1 MKQKKNITRQD
12 YLKKWEKLMEAFNF
26 IPQAGE
32 KIVQCKEPYPA
43 YWFVS
48 NKGYVVSVCGN
59 GIKYIA
65 PGIKRTG
72 PKNKNGERAGRDWF
86 YNTRINGKKTN
97 ISVHKIVADHF
108 CLNEFTG
115 DYSGDTHH
123 IRKKNSF
130 KDNEWKECNS
140 ADNMQNLP
148 PEYHEELTQYARKP
162 AEQIEAEMDQQEF
175 DETIE
180 LSSDQ
185 AIALINTLL
194 RQGNEGRV
202 YLVRDNDQAAAAYP
216 VGGIVN
222 HVDAEGKVTQRFVTP
237 KELARLEGEQKKE
250 DLEETEAE
258 EEQQEEKKEA

>member
-1 MKQKKNITRQD
+1 MRTELTREGYQKKWK
-12 YLKKWEKLMEAFNF
+12 YLMETFNYVY
-26 IPQAGE
+26 QDGE
-32 KIVQCKEPYPA
+32 EIVQCRDPYPP

-48 NKGYVVSVCGN
+48 NKGYVMSVYGS
-59 GIKYIA
+59 GIKLLS
-65 PGIKRTG
+65 PGIRRTG
-72 PKNKNGERAGRDWF
+72 HKNKNGERPGRDW
-86 YNTRINGKKTN
+86 YYVYVMNHKRTT
-97 ISVHKIVADHF
+97 ISVHKVIADHF

-130 KDNEWKECNS
+130 ADNEWKECNE
-140 ADNMQNLP
+140 AANMQNLP
-148 PEYHEELTQYARKP
+148 EEYHEELTAYAKKP

-185 AIALINTLL
+185 AIALINILL
-194 RQGNEGRV
+194 QQGNEGRV
-202 YLVRDNDQAAAAYP
+202 YLVRDSDQAAAAYP

-222 HVDAEGKVTQRFVTP
+222 HVDAEGKVTQRFITP
-237 KELARLEGEQKKE
+237 KELARLDGEQKKE

>member
-1 MKQKKNITRQD
+1 MEKRKKIAREEYKEKFN
-12 YLKKWEKLMEAFNF
+12 KLMESFNF
-26 IPQAGE
+26 IYQDGE

-48 NKGYVVSVCGN
+48 NKGYVMSVHGN
-59 GIKYIA
+59 GIKFLSPA
-65 PGIKRTG
+65 IKRTG
-72 PKNKNGERAGRDWF
+72 PKNKNGERAGRDWH
-86 YNTRINGKKTN
+86 YNGRINGKKTN

-123 IRKKNSF
+123 KRKKNSF
-130 KDNEWKECNS
+130 ADNEWKECNE
-140 ADNMQNLP
+140 AANMQNLP
-148 PEYHEELTQYARKP
+148 PEIHEELTSYAKKP

-194 RQGNEGRV
+194 RQGNEGRI
-202 YLVRDNDQAAAAYP
+202 YLVRDSDQAAAAYP
-216 VGGIVN
+216 LGGVVN
-222 HVDAEGKVTQRFVTP
+222 HVDADGKVTQRFVTP
-237 KELARLEGEQKKE
+237 KELKRLEGKDSPLAGEQK
-250 DLEETEAE
+250 EEVSE
-258 EEQQEEKKEA
+258 EEKEA